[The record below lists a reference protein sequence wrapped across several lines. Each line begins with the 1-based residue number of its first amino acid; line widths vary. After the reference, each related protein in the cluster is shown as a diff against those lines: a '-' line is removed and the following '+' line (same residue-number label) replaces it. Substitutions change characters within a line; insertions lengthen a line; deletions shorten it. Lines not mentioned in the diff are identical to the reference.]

1 VSKNNPPP
9 SKKNTGPL
17 PGSIT
22 SQKIVAA
29 RLSVYSNTLLVI
41 LKLIAGGLSGS
52 VGVLS
57 EAAHSATDL
66 IASWIAL
73 FAVRAADTPPDEDH
87 PYGHGK
93 IESLSGM
100 AEALLIFVAGAY
112 IIYEA
117 VTKLMHRGMPH
128 STGLGI
134 IVMGISVVVNILVAR
149 HLFNVAR
156 KTDSLALSSD
166 AEHLRA
172 DVFTSAGVIIGL
184 VLVRFTGLWWID
196 PAVALAVALMILHA
210 SWRLTRGALNPLLDT
225 QLPPDE
231 LETVRAV
238 LEADPAV
245 LAYHKLRARKSG
257 SFRLV
262 DAHVLMDDNLTLL
275 QAHDLTEALE
285 DRIREKLPNTEVTL
299 HTEPYHAESHHQ
311 YEHHGGPPPG
321 SFKEED

>member
-1 VSKNNPPP
+1 VSTNPPP
-9 SKKNTGPL
+9 LQKNTTPQ

-22 SQKIVAA
+22 SQKVIAA
-29 RLSVYSNTLLVI
+29 RLSVYSNTLLVL
-41 LKLIAGGLSGS
+41 LKLIAGALSGS

-66 IASWIAL
+66 VASWIAL
-73 FAVRAADTPPDEDH
+73 FAVRAADIPPDEDH

-100 AEALLIFVAGAY
+100 AEALLIFLAGIY
-112 IIYEA
+112 IVYEA
-117 VTKLMHRGMPH
+117 VTKLAHKGRPH

-172 DVFTSAGVIIGL
+172 DVFTSVGVIIGL

-196 PAVALAVALMILHA
+196 PVVALAVALMILHA

-231 LETVRAV
+231 LETVRGV
-238 LEADPAV
+238 LESDPVV

-321 SFKEED
+321 KFKEED